1 MAYSR
6 GIQIEDDT
14 TKAIVKTAG
23 IIAQREGL
31 DQLSVKRILSE
42 MKVSNRVFY
51 NRFRNIEDLIEVMY
65 HEFVG
70 TLRGQINPQ
79 QLADTEHYYDKLLE
93 LAVGVVQKMYRNH
106 IHFRLRLL
114 SYETS
119 KESNRNWWL
128 EQIQKILE
136 DGVSRGLLKPMNEQ
150 AVSYGVWCF
159 CLGFHKDALGK
170 NVSEEE
176 AISAFRESFSYFI
189 EGMKP

>member
-6 GIQIEDDT
+6 GIQIEDKT
-14 TKAIVKTAG
+14 TKAIVRTAAV
-23 IIAQREGL
+23 IAQREGL
-31 DQLSVKRILSE
+31 EKLTVKRILSE

-65 HEFVG
+65 HQFVD
-70 TLRGQINPQ
+70 TVRERINPER
-79 QLADTEHYYDKLLE
+79 LADTEHYYETMLE
-93 LAVGVVQKMYRNH
+93 LAVGVVRKMYHND

-114 SYETS
+114 SYEAS

-128 EQIQKILE
+128 KQIQEILK
-136 DGVSRGLLKPMNEQ
+136 DGVNRGLLKPMNEQ

-170 NVSEEE
+170 NINEEE